1 VVDPGRH
8 LASLSHWSKH
18 STDKKKGTKTKQ
30 MNDPT
35 IQMHG
40 DELEKHQNLHAHTRI
55 QADLPLTTA
64 NDSYWWNYWPSK
76 NLAMSDKNGYLGQ
89 KKQYLDYK
97 YQ

>member
-1 VVDPGRH
+1 
-8 LASLSHWSKH
+8 
-18 STDKKKGTKTKQ
+18 

-64 NDSYWWNYWPSK
+64 NDSYW
-76 NLAMSDKNGYLGQ
+76 
-89 KKQYLDYK
+89 
-97 YQ
+97 